1 MANRDEFWIELER
14 PDGSTKRYGPTRIP
28 FGGQTA
34 MRNAAKRLHG
44 DGEVGKVYLV
54 GDKSKLRA
62 RSCWIV
68 QETPRPCA
76 DDEWTPGSVVA
87 ESQPVGELSSAAEQ

>member
-68 QETPRPCA
+68 ARDTTPLCRRRVDTGVGRCRIA
-76 DDEWTPGSVVA
+76 TSRRA
-87 ESQPVGELSSAAEQ
+87 E